1 MLKSAT
7 HLWVTAGM
15 ERHWPF
21 WTAGDQTP
29 RSNQHTPS
37 SRSDH
42 LTFLRKTPARSKRG
56 NRSQWTLSQS
66 LQHRCYWVCVSY
78 RYGCEWWRFRIIWKY
93 GKVLCFISV
102 QILNT
107 DQRQISVQHS
117 RTRLLPPDHTWCN
130 KTSKRFWM
138 HCWFGQKVLRRY
150 HDTGLLTYSYITVQE
165 FGNIVGLFLKENN
178 TFIQQRCIHLIKSY
192 IMLQKISLT
201 LKNKVSFVNIS

>member
-66 LQHRCYWVCVSY
+66 LQHRCYWVVCGVCRTGMGVNDDASGLY
-78 RYGCEWWRFRIIWKY
+78 ESMAKSSALSAFRSWILISGRFP
-93 GKVLCFISV
+93 FS
-102 QILNT
+102 
-107 DQRQISVQHS
+107 
-117 RTRLLPPDHTWCN
+117 
-130 KTSKRFWM
+130 
-138 HCWFGQKVLRRY
+138 
-150 HDTGLLTYSYITVQE
+150 TVE
-165 FGNIVGLFLKENN
+165 
-178 TFIQQRCIHLIKSY
+178 RDCCHLITPDATKH
-192 IMLQKISLT
+192 Q
-201 LKNKVSFVNIS
+201 NVSECTVDLDRKYWGGTMILDY